1 MSTSDPHH
9 TRPSGTR
16 PVRQIVAAD
25 LPLHCPPDDSELWNQ
40 HPRVYLPIK
49 PGETALC
56 PYCGNRFFL
65 PEHTA

>member
-65 PEHTA
+65 PEAT

>member
-1 MSTSDPHH
+1 MSNSNPYQAKPSDV
-9 TRPSGTR
+9 R
-16 PVRQIVAAD
+16 PVREIVAAD

-40 HPRVYLPIK
+40 HPRVYLPIR

-65 PEHTA
+65 PDAS

>member
-1 MSTSDPHH
+1 MSNSNPYQAKPSDA
-9 TRPSGTR
+9 RA
-16 PVRQIVAAD
+16 VRQIVAAD

-40 HPRVYLPIK
+40 HPRVYLPIR

-65 PEHTA
+65 PDAS

>member
-1 MSTSDPHH
+1 MSNSNPNQAKPSDA
-9 TRPSGTR
+9 RR
-16 PVRQIVAAD
+16 VRQIVAAD

-40 HPRVYLPIK
+40 HPRVYLPIR

-65 PEHTA
+65 PDAS

>member
-1 MSTSDPHH
+1 MN
-9 TRPSGTR
+9 PSGTTPSR
-16 PVRQIVAAD
+16 EPGSHPVRQIRQAD

-40 HPRVYLPIK
+40 HPRVYLPIN